1 MEDDKFKIVYNK
13 ALDILSRRE
22 HSKKELTEKLINKF
36 DSHELINLVITKLI
50 DNNLIN
56 DSRYVHSYIVA
67 RKRRGFGPKKITFE
81 LLKRGVEESLILNAI
96 NDEGGW
102 KDSAKRAF
110 LKKFKGGIEKDFKL
124 ANKQKNFLFN
134 RGFSFEEIDSIFN

>member
-67 RKRRGFGPKKITFE
+67 RKRRGFGPKKS
-81 LLKRGVEESLILNAI
+81 LLNS
-96 NDEGGW
+96 
-102 KDSAKRAF
+102 
-110 LKKFKGGIEKDFKL
+110 
-124 ANKQKNFLFN
+124 
-134 RGFSFEEIDSIFN
+134 